1 MAQHHAHKV
10 SRQSA
15 SQLVIRTYRT
25 ATRTEVWLPGLSG
38 TVTPSASAQGNL
50 LIKTVSHD
58 VPDTTSCVRSH
69 WKTRTYP
76 AARFCAKNSSVEPTS
91 LQQLIEAYSVLSQP
105 MTDLLT
111 SVDMS
116 IRIVTCLW
124 LIALLGSR
132 HNRQEAV
139 QVSYGICGQRPSCHE
154 DEQGN
159 NANDSRPIAINSI
172 YISRLSRPA
181 NDLGNGVM
189 RLEECTTLRLECE
202 RCFWRRGR

>member
-1 MAQHHAHKV
+1 MTAQHHAHRL
-10 SRQSA
+10 SSQRA
-15 SQLVIRTYRT
+15 SQLVLRTYRT

-38 TVTPSASAQGNL
+38 TVTPSASAQGYL
-50 LIKTVSHD
+50 LINSVSHG
-58 VPDTTSCVRSH
+58 VPDTPACARSH

-91 LQQLIEAYSVLSQP
+91 PQQLIEAYSVLSQP

-116 IRIVTCLW
+116 IRTLTCLW

-139 QVSYGICGQRPSCHE
+139 QVSYGICGQRPSCHQ

-159 NANDSRPIAINSI
+159 NANDSSPFAIDSI
-172 YISRLSRPA
+172 YISRSSRLA

-189 RLEECTTLRLECE
+189 RLEGVHYTQA
-202 RCFWRRGR
+202 